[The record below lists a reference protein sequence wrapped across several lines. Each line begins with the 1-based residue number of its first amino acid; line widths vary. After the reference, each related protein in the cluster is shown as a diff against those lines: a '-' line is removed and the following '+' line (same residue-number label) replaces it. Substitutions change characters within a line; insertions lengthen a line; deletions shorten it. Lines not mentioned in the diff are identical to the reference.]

1 MRHENLSSQKKG
13 VALVF
18 GQNAGKTSGMFFFSL
33 EICIFRL
40 NSYISSLEIYISILS
55 ILEIKNLT
63 ANSLFLPLF
72 HCFS

>member
-1 MRHENLSSQKKG
+1 MRYENLSSQKKG

-40 NSYISSLEIYISILS
+40 NSYISSLEIYIF

>member
-18 GQNAGKTSGMFFFSL
+18 GQNAGKASGMFFFSL
-33 EICIFRL
+33 EICIFSL
-40 NSYISSLEIYISILS
+40 NSYISSLEIYIS